1 MEHQRQRTNQQILLM
16 DYIFTFL
23 VYLIEILQKRYK
35 GLFIEAMSPS
45 GNKWIKKYKPK
56 KVSSKRKKSNE
67 FIIDETQIKI
77 GSQYIWLWVA
87 INWAKT
93 NIGKYFRLIYL
104 SSERTML
111 VAERFIA
118 SLINKFGK
126 CPVSTDGG
134 TWYPQAC
141 QFLDVE
147 HHISIPN
154 LRKALLLKEQSNISK
169 IELKDLMIIF
179 HVERRS
185 VS

>member
-1 MEHQRQRTNQQILLM
+1 
-16 DYIFTFL
+16 
-23 VYLIEILQKRYK
+23 
-35 GLFIEAMSPS
+35 
-45 GNKWIKKYKPK
+45 
-56 KVSSKRKKSNE
+56 
-67 FIIDETQIKI
+67 
-77 GSQYIWLWVA
+77 
-87 INWAKT
+87 
-93 NIGKYFRLIYL
+93 
-104 SSERTML
+104 ML
-111 VAERFIA
+111 VAERFIIIA

-126 CPVSTDGG
+126 CPVSTDGGG

-147 HHISIPN
+147 HHISIPH